1 MKKNKKN
8 KKDEIKE
15 KIRKE
20 TGFLMN
26 NLKPNNAKKVI
37 EEFIYVMANS
47 YSKCWITLSYLEE
60 IYIENSAF
68 VKNDKKMEIVQNA
81 TNIIDN
87 IFQDEQMDYSNALE
101 GIIRLSIK
109 DSVIYKILKEDLPIL
124 EQIREM
130 IKARKDAKFDYTP
143 IYEELIE
150 FYLNYNYDGNLSIFI
165 ETLNIALKNIVN
177 NESIMKDCFHI
188 KGGTKD
194 EG

>member
-1 MKKNKKN
+1 MKKNKKI

-101 GIIRLSIK
+101 GIIRL
-109 DSVIYKILKEDLPIL
+109 
-124 EQIREM
+124 
-130 IKARKDAKFDYTP
+130 
-143 IYEELIE
+143 
-150 FYLNYNYDGNLSIFI
+150 
-165 ETLNIALKNIVN
+165 
-177 NESIMKDCFHI
+177 
-188 KGGTKD
+188 
-194 EG
+194 

>member
-1 MKKNKKN
+1 MKKNKKI

-87 IFQDEQMDYSNALE
+87 IFQDEKMDYSNALE

-165 ETLNIALKNIVN
+165 EKLNIALKNIVN